1 MLSLSLAN
9 EAASLFGADVKQAGN
24 VPIFTLGKDAW
35 GVVIHPFWRHDAVI
49 QANPELQKLKAGG
62 AQLQMVSTFDLSR
75 RMGASVARLRWQANA
90 AD

>member
-24 VPIFTLGKDAW
+24 VPIFALGEDAW
-35 GVVIHPFWRHDAVI
+35 GVVIHPFWRHDAVVK
-49 QANPELQKLKAGG
+49 ANSELQKLKAGG